1 MSAEADGFGEQIA
14 GYWSGHGDPQALVGE
29 FRATRVL
36 CPLTDRG
43 ELWSAQWEGVSW
55 LYAFTS
61 EQSLARFAR
70 ARDAGAQ
77 RWEFARIE
85 GGRLLDLGV
94 PALDGPAGVAVD
106 VGSARP
112 MLFPPVAGI
121 VPDRAVAR

>member
-1 MSAEADGFGEQIA
+1 MPAEVDGLAEQIA
-14 GYWSGHGDPQALVGE
+14 GYWSGHGDPRALVGA
-29 FRATRVL
+29 FRAARVL

-43 ELWSAQWEGVSW
+43 ELWSAESGGISW

-61 EQSLARFAR
+61 ELALAGFAR
-70 ARDAGAQ
+70 ARGAGGQAWQ
-77 RWEFARIE
+77 FARIE

-94 PALDGPAGVAVD
+94 PAFDGPAGVAVD
-106 VGSARP
+106 VGSPRP